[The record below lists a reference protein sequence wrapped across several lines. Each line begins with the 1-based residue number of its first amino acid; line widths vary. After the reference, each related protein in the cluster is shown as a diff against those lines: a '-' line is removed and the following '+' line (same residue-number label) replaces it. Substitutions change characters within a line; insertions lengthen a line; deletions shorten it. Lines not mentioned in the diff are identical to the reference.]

1 MTEYQRVTVEEV
13 GDFRIVRFRDLQ
25 LTDNWEIE
33 NLGREL
39 YSMVEQEERKHLI
52 LDFSSV
58 QLLSSAAFGK
68 LISLHGKVRTRG
80 GVMKLCNIRPELF
93 DAFRICQ
100 LDRFFDISKSLDD
113 AMAPF

>member
-13 GDFRIVRFRDLQ
+13 GDFRIVRFRDPH
-25 LTDNWEIE
+25 LTDAWEIE
-33 NLGREL
+33 NLGQEL
-39 YSMVEQEERKHLI
+39 YRLVEQEERKHLI

-58 QLLSSAAFGK
+58 QMLSSAAFGK
-68 LISLHGKVRTRG
+68 LISLHGKVKARG

-93 DAFRICQ
+93 DTFRICR
-100 LDRFFDISKSLDD
+100 LDRFFNITQDIDD